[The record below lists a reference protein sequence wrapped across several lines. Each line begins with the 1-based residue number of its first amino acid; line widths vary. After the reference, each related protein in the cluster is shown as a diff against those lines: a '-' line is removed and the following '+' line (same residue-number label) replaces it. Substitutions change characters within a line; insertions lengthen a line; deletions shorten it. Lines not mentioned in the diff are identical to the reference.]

1 MASKRTPNG
10 YWNNFSN
17 LERELIAFIE
27 EHGTPSV
34 MPTYTEFKNAG
45 RGDLARAV
53 SKHGGFPSIAA
64 RLGLESTYK
73 AKPPGYWDDF
83 FNLRN
88 ELLAFVESYGVSG
101 VMPTQPELHQAGR
114 SDLIGAIQRHGGH
127 RSVSEKLDLAYE
139 KRQSGYWQDPNNF
152 ERELFDFIKEYGTPG
167 RMPTKPELLKAG
179 RGDIQCAIST
189 YYGGFHTVANRWG
202 LTYEKKRSG
211 HWKEFT
217 NIERAIHTFIEKQG
231 MPGVMP
237 KEKELQEAG
246 ERSLVVAIKQHGG
259 FPEVAKRLGLKL
271 AYERKPCGHWQDLS
285 NLKQELFTFADQ
297 LGTPG
302 IMPKHEELEEAGR
315 SDLISAIVKWGGYP
329 SVAKQLGLKLTYKRN
344 PKDKWDDF
352 DSLRDELLTFVEQ
365 QGIPG
370 RMPSQQELI
379 KAGRTDINR
388 GIQKHGGW
396 QLVAENLGLNYA
408 KKQPGYWDD
417 FAKVERE
424 IRAFIDK
431 HGTTGVMPT
440 SEELKK
446 AGLSGLGK
454 AISQHGGY
462 PLLAAKLGLEL
473 AYTAKPADYWKEFV
487 NLERELL
494 AFIDK
499 HGTTGVMATN
509 TELYKAG
516 LSSLGYAIQR
526 HGGFS
531 AVARR
536 LGLAYSDKEYITP
549 RTATEVEKTA
559 RAIQPLAESNL
570 LSGAQVMVILRRAG
584 LLEYRNKRVV
594 RLGASLARGNHDEI
608 ETAISQLASTSEE
621 ITPETDNIEESEN
634 LTAEEAE
641 ALVNSGLASTEN
653 PPLDQSTP
661 EPDIQREQAVIR
673 GLTALGELRLPLDEV
688 LSLLTSKLLWQA
700 FYKRLYNWYG
710 GLDAAQNITAED
722 VEAAILSTY
731 PEHTDNEFVAE
742 ASAKFTLEVEQ
753 AVNFAAS
760 LPNYDWHGFRL
771 RLHQADA
778 ARRMAEVLTNQDTDQ

>member
-17 LERELIAFIE
+17 L
-27 EHGTPSV
+27 
-34 MPTYTEFKNAG
+34 
-45 RGDLARAV
+45 
-53 SKHGGFPSIAA
+53 
-64 RLGLESTYK
+64 
-73 AKPPGYWDDF
+73 
-83 FNLRN
+83 
-88 ELLAFVESYGVSG
+88 
-101 VMPTQPELHQAGR
+101 
-114 SDLIGAIQRHGGH
+114 
-127 RSVSEKLDLAYE
+127 
-139 KRQSGYWQDPNNF
+139 

-189 YYGGFHTVANRWG
+189 YYGGFHAVANRLG

-231 MPGVMP
+231 TPGVMP

-259 FPEVAKRLGLKL
+259 FPEVAKQLDLKL
-271 AYERKPCGHWQDLS
+271 PYERKPHGYWQDLN
-285 NLKQELFTFADQ
+285 NLKQELFSFTEK
-297 LGTPG
+297 LGNPG
-302 IMPKHEELEEAGR
+302 IMPKHEELQEAGR
-315 SDLISAIVKWGGYP
+315 SDLINAIVKCGGY
-329 SVAKQLGLKLTYKRN
+329 SSAANKLGLKLTYKRN
-344 PKDKWDDF
+344 PKDKWNDF
-352 DSLRDELLTFVEQ
+352 NNLRDELLNFVKQ

-370 RMPSQQELI
+370 RMPMQKELT
-379 KAGRTDINR
+379 KAGRSDLNR
-388 GIQKHGGW
+388 GIKKHGTF
-396 QLVAENLGLNYA
+396 QSVAERLELIYA

-417 FAKVERE
+417 FTKVESG
-424 IRAFIDK
+424 ICAFIEK
-431 HGTTGVMPT
+431 HGTPGVMPT

-487 NLERELL
+487 NVERELL
-494 AFIDK
+494 AFIEK
-499 HGTTGVMATN
+499 KGASGVMPTN
-509 TELYKAG
+509 TELYNAG
-516 LSSLGYAIQR
+516 LSSLGYAIQK

-536 LGLAYSDKEYITP
+536 LGLAYTDKEYITP
-549 RTATEVEKTA
+549 GTAADVERTA

-570 LSGAQVMVILRRAG
+570 LSGAQVMIILRRAG

-594 RLGASLARGNHDEI
+594 RLGASLAGGNHDEI
-608 ETAISQLASTSEE
+608 KTAISQLASTSEE
-621 ITPETDNIEESEN
+621 ITTETDNIEESEN

-641 ALVNSGLASTEN
+641 ALVNSGLESTEN
-653 PPLDQSTP
+653 PPLDKSTP
-661 EPDIQREQAVIR
+661 EPDTQREQAVIW
-673 GLTALGELRLPLDEV
+673 GLTALGESRLPLDEV

-700 FYKRLYNWYG
+700 FYKRLYSWYG

-731 PEHTDNEFVAE
+731 PKHTEHKFVAE
-742 ASAKFTLEVEQ
+742 ASARFTLEVEQ

-760 LPNYDWHGFRL
+760 LPN
-771 RLHQADA
+771 
-778 ARRMAEVLTNQDTDQ
+778 